1 MSVDGCRPKVVP
13 KRYKRLYLLI
23 ITGVYGLY
31 EMTIDSSIHQSLINP
46 LPGRTRKND
55 DIFACG
61 AAGEMPFAYL
71 YEQQHV
77 EVVHGPSFVAEKE
90 VFVDRCAVDGV
101 PITERRGGGGTVVLS
116 PGTLVIIAVGEQR
129 GGRELAQ
136 SVFHRVNGAVIA
148 ALRMAGIDNAV
159 EAGISDIAVGG
170 RKALG
175 SSLYMGSKPPLFYY
189 QSSLMVSND
198 LMLMDRYL
206 RHPPREPSY
215 REGRG
220 HGEFCTTLREC
231 GLTVRTD
238 ELIHLIEAELMGRL
252 GA

>member
-1 MSVDGCRPKVVP
+1 
-13 KRYKRLYLLI
+13 
-23 ITGVYGLY
+23 
-31 EMTIDSSIHQSLINP
+31 MTIDTSIHQSLINP
-46 LPGRTRKND
+46 LSGRTRKND
-55 DIFACG
+55 DIFARG

-71 YEQQHV
+71 YEQQQV

-116 PGTLVIIAVGEQR
+116 PGTLVIIAVGEKGD

-198 LMLMDRYL
+198 LTLMDRYL
-206 RHPPREPSY
+206 RHPPREPDY
-215 REGRG
+215 RAGRG

-231 GLTVRTD
+231 GLTVGMG
-238 ELIHLIEAELMGRL
+238 ELAGLIEAELMDRL